1 MKNFFQTLS
10 LSKKI
15 IGIIVA
21 STSFALFLS
30 SGAFLWMAW
39 NTLCNSMKSDA
50 IGLAEAIGNNCT
62 AALFFG
68 DAKSANEIISA
79 LSSDHRIIEVT
90 LYQKDGS
97 VLASYGRSNLQD
109 SKSIHSRQPES
120 AYFGDR
126 SLIVFRDIEMDR
138 ERVGTIYLHFSLD
151 SIFSVF
157 SKLVLIMVIV
167 TICILLLTFVM
178 ATRLQAL
185 ATKPVLDLARIAKS
199 ITNGKDYSIRAP
211 KTTQNEI
218 GDLIDGFNEMLD
230 AIQEREKNL
239 RYSSETLILR
249 SAEISAINNQLQV
262 AIENAEKASK
272 AKSEFLAKMSHEL
285 RTPLNAVIGYT
296 ELLKEEVQEPDYLID
311 LDKIHTAAKHLLSVI
326 NDILDISKI
335 EAGKM
340 ELHIEAFN
348 VRQLIEEIMST
359 MRELVEKNGN
369 KLILTLIDEP
379 GKMIGDPVKIRQ
391 ILLNLVGNSGKFTH
405 GGQVELQVYRYVD
418 NHSNWLCFEVA
429 DTGIG
434 MSAGDQRK
442 LFQAFTQADSSTA
455 RKYGGTGLGLAI
467 TNHFVQMM
475 GGMIKVES
483 DLSAGSTFRVC
494 LPAEIAGDHKAK
506 DAIVSNPIE
515 VSNLQPV

>member
-1 MKNFFQTLS
+1 MRNFFKALS
-10 LSKKI
+10 LSRKI

-21 STSFALFLS
+21 STSLALLLS

-39 NTLCNSMKSDA
+39 NSLCNNMKTDA
-50 IGLAEAIGNNCT
+50 VGLADAIGNNCT

-68 DAKSANEIISA
+68 DAKSANEILSA
-79 LSSDHRIIEVT
+79 FSSDPRIVEAI
-90 LYQKDGS
+90 LYKNDGS
-97 VLASYGRSNLQD
+97 VLAAYGQNNLRD
-109 SKSIHSRQPES
+109 SKSFRPRQPEA

-157 SKLVLIMVIV
+157 GKLVFIMVIV
-167 TICILLLTFVM
+167 TICILLLTFFM

-185 ATKPVLDLARIAKS
+185 ATKPVLDLAQIAKS
-199 ITNGKDYSIRAP
+199 ITNEKDYSIRAP

-230 AIQEREKNL
+230 AIQERETNL
-239 RYSSETLILR
+239 RYSSEALVLR

-296 ELLKEEVQEPDYLID
+296 ELLKEEIQEPDYLQD
-311 LDKIHTAAKHLLSVI
+311 LDKKHTAAKHLLSVI

-340 ELHIEAFN
+340 ELHVEAFE
-348 VRQLIEEIMST
+348 VRQLIEETIST
-359 MRELVEKNGN
+359 MREVVERNGN
-369 KLILTLIDEP
+369 KLSI
-379 GKMIGDPVKIRQ
+379 KMIYDPGTMISDPVKIRQ
-391 ILLNLVGNSGKFTH
+391 ILLNLVGNAGKFTH
-405 GGQVELQVYRYVD
+405 GGRIELQVLRYAENNSEWV
-418 NHSNWLCFEVA
+418 CFEVA

-434 MSAGDQRK
+434 ISPEVRQK
-442 LFQAFTQADSSTA
+442 LFQAFTQADSSTS

-467 TNHFVQMM
+467 TNNFVQMM
-475 GGMIKVES
+475 GGMIQLES
-483 DLSAGSTFRVC
+483 ALSVGSTFRVR
-494 LPAEIAGDHKAK
+494 LPAKIAGDNRAK
-506 DAIVSNPIE
+506 HSIASDPIE
-515 VSNLQPV
+515 ANTLQPV